1 MISRIEGE
9 LIRVDNGRAELRVG
23 ALVYELLIPACDT
36 PRLSRHVGE
45 TLTFHT
51 LHYLEG
57 QGQGTSFLPRLIGFR
72 TPEDRAFFELF
83 TTVRGF
89 GNRKA
94 LRALE
99 LPLGEVAGAIASRDT
114 SILTSLPEIGKRTA
128 ETIIAELAGK
138 VDRFVE
144 VKSSPGGD
152 GTPLSPAQTDLVRDA
167 IAVMVQLGES
177 RSQAQQLIERALAV
191 DPEAASAD
199 QLVAGAFR
207 LKG

>member
-9 LIRVDNGRAELRVG
+9 LINVENGRAELRVQT
-23 ALVYELLIPACDT
+23 LVYELLIPACDT

-57 QGQGTSFLPRLIGFR
+57 QGQGTSFLPRLIGFQ

-99 LPLGEVAGAIASRDT
+99 LPLGEVAHAIASKDT
-114 SILTSLPEIGKRTA
+114 AILTSLPEIGKRTA

-144 VKSSPGGD
+144 VKARPDDAPAVSE
-152 GTPLSPAQTDLVRDA
+152 AQTELVRDA
-167 IAVMVQLGES
+167 VAVLVQLGES
-177 RSQAQQLIERALAV
+177 RPLAQQLIERALAV
-191 DPEAASAD
+191 DPDVASPD
-199 QLVAGAFR
+199 QLVAAAFR
-207 LKG
+207 LKE

>member
-36 PRLSRHVGE
+36 PRLSRHAGE

-144 VKSSPGGD
+144 VKAQPGD
-152 GTPLSPAQTDLVRDA
+152 VPAVTEAQAELVRDA
-167 IAVMVQLGES
+167 VAVLVQLGES
-177 RSQAQQLIERALAV
+177 RPTAQQLIERALAV
-191 DPEAASAD
+191 DPQVTSPD
-199 QLVAGAFR
+199 QLVAAAFR
-207 LKG
+207 LKE

>member
-9 LIRVDNGRAELRVG
+9 LVTVENGRAELRVQT
-23 ALVYELLIPACDT
+23 LVYELLIPACDT

-45 TLTFHT
+45 ALTFHT

-99 LPLGEVAGAIASRDT
+99 LPLGEVAHAIASRDT

-144 VKSSPGGD
+144 VKSRPDDAPARSE
-152 GTPLSPAQTDLVRDA
+152 AQTELVRDA
-167 IAVMVQLGES
+167 VAVLVQLGES
-177 RSQAQQLIERALAV
+177 RPLAQQLIERALAV
-191 DPEAASAD
+191 DPQVTSPD
-199 QLVAGAFR
+199 QLVAAAFR
-207 LKG
+207 LKE